1 MYRNFCQAVL
11 PLLFQVFYNF
21 TIFFCVYARKRTFCV
36 FIHKKRRKIVLLRK
50 FLHKKIISRK
60 EKIQR
65 HNGWK
70 LYLFLPPDG
79 MRACLF
85 PIFPRASDALS
96 AEKRTM
102 RTCFP
107 FSPSL
112 LLFSLSFAP
121 FPSDG
126 AAVPHGFAFFLFVLC
141 FCLSFSHGSDIFV
154 LGARWRDN
162 VVLPSRCNKISPF
175 NKQDPDFK
183 KPFVPRLQTFSFGK
197 NPHRFHDRRKRGDIF
212 SPLSA
217 RDILYAEC
225 AATLSPAQN
234 GCVIS

>member
-11 PLLFQVFYNF
+11 PLLFQVFYIF

-50 FLHKKIISRK
+50 FLHKKTISRK
-60 EKIQR
+60 KKNTTAQR
-65 HNGWK
+65 QKTLSFSPARRNA
-70 LYLFLPPDG
+70 G
-79 MRACLF
+79 MPLSD
-85 PIFPRASDALS
+85 FPRAPDTLS